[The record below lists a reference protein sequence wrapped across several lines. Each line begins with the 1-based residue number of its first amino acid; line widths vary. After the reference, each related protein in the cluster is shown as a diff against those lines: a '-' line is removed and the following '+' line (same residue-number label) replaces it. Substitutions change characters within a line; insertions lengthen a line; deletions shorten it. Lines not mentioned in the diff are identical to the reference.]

1 MQRPLEL
8 YTERRPLVPPGSSI
22 AVRMSVPETIG
33 CTVDLPA
40 VTTAAEVVGDRPATR
55 ALGLAKALDHG
66 VRSAA
71 DASSLLTRTGRL
83 ARLIGVG
90 VRSRHEGSGV
100 LDLSPHPFRIRL
112 PPKLYTRSYSASEN
126 EPTCANENGPTLMK
140 VFAAWAQCPGG
151 GEWGQCRACWA

>member
-112 PPKLYTRSYSASEN
+112 PPKLYTRSRFSATQPTRPSEIVGN
-126 EPTCANENGPTLMK
+126 SLPFTALGRTRL
-140 VFAAWAQCPGG
+140 GTG
-151 GEWGQCRACWA
+151 